1 MLSLPPSVRI
11 FLATSP
17 VDMRKAIDGLVALVN
32 DVLSQDPFS
41 GHVFVFR
48 GRRGDRVKVLVG
60 DRNGFVLFYKRLE
73 KSRFRFPDTASPN
86 RELSAT
92 ALTLLLEGLDL
103 ELAAQAPRW
112 HPATRALEATELPR
126 ARAQTVADS

>member
-11 FLATSP
+11 FLATKP
-17 VDMRKAIDGLVALVN
+17 VDMRRQIDGLVGLVS
-32 DVLSQDPFS
+32 DVLSQDPYT

-48 GRRGDRVKVLVG
+48 GRRGDRVKVLVW
-60 DRNGFVLFYKRLE
+60 DRNGFLLFYKRLE
-73 KSRFRFPDTASPN
+73 KGRFRFPEITTST
-86 RELSAT
+86 RELSTT

-112 HPATRALEATELPR
+112 SPQGVAQAGPWAPPSPAA
-126 ARAQTVADS
+126 

>member
-1 MLSLPPSVRI
+1 MLSLPPCVRI

-32 DVLSQDPFS
+32 DVLSQDPFT

-48 GRRGDRVKVLVG
+48 GRRGDRVKVLVW

-73 KSRFRFPDTASPN
+73 KGRFRFPETTSTS
-86 RELSAT
+86 RELDST
-92 ALTLLLEGLDL
+92 GLTLLLEGLDL

-112 HPATRALEATELPR
+112 HPRIADTSPSTAMCENAQAT
-126 ARAQTVADS
+126 